1 MRFETIVEK
10 AHPSLTDLI
19 DAAKGAGLEIG
30 EAQVSRFGPCEHDY
44 LTTYR
49 FGYTVFGERWE
60 TDEEHRARYEREKS
74 KFEDDMRRLRK

>member
-30 EAQVSRFGPCEHDY
+30 EAQVSRFGPCKHDIA
-44 LTTYR
+44 TYSY
-49 FGYTVFGERWE
+49 GYTVFGERWE
-60 TDEEHRARYEREKS
+60 TEDERRARYEREKS
-74 KFEDDMRRLRK
+74 KFENEMRRLRK